1 MAPSPLRT
9 YLVPK
14 ILLFHHSSPHLH
26 WFTIAFFF
34 LTDIKGL
41 DRVGRSDGLKIQ
53 QVSVLPKLLFHQP
66 HHLHW
71 FTIRSAFESMGKKK
85 VKKKKKKGVGK
96 KGKKKGA
103 LGGAETDELIPA
115 FVRDYVTIHFKLI
128 NWSFLDFSLEVCV
141 NNTKLYSLKRK
152 ITQRHGRI
160 SNLRVYHGSM

>member
-1 MAPSPLRT
+1 M
-9 YLVPK
+9 
-14 ILLFHHSSPHLH
+14 
-26 WFTIAFFF
+26 
-34 LTDIKGL
+34 L
-41 DRVGRSDGLKIQ
+41 DRQIIFIFGGRIDG
-53 QVSVLPKLLFHQP
+53 
-66 HHLHW
+66 
-71 FTIRSAFESMGKKK
+71 FESPGNITVQSFTFNSVSTCIGSRLDPMGKKK

>member
-1 MAPSPLRT
+1 MGCVCGVSLNQ
-9 YLVPK
+9 
-14 ILLFHHSSPHLH
+14 SS
-26 WFTIAFFF
+26 FF
-34 LTDIKGL
+34 LNRFDGRWIGRFISGSRG
-41 DRVGRSDGLKIQ
+41 RVDG
-53 QVSVLPKLLFHQP
+53 
-66 HHLHW
+66 
-71 FTIRSAFESMGKKK
+71 FESPGNITVQSFTSIQRPLALCSRLDPMGKKK

-128 NWSFLDFSLEVCV
+128 NWSFLDFSIEVCV